1 MNGEKYLW
9 TATGFVLAAS
19 LLAASAA
26 AWLTASHASRQTYDL
41 LNAVCSRAV
50 RQEPETADVL
60 LAALKACMKE
70 NSGDAVQNKDAQEMR
85 NGAVAEEYAAGNDSG
100 AVQTEVLSAWGYRV
114 SDFSGGGHMQVWRFA
129 AAGFAAGIFLFF
141 GTFRMRNRAE
151 SRRIRDLTEY
161 LEQVNSGKALIRYAS
176 GEDDFSQLED
186 EIYKTVT
193 FLSQTRE
200 QAVQARNDFAR
211 NLSNIAH
218 QIKTPL
224 TSISLSVQRMEK
236 DFDSGALQHF
246 QRKRLHHI
254 VVGAVLKARDNIRT
268 VAADGQENN
277 RKIWE
282 TAAELTAQTVPAS
295 VRHIPVQQHHRR
307 HMLLQRPSECRRRA
321 IYRHLHALLFQIF
334 LHRLRD
340 IRIVLGII

>member
-141 GTFRMRNRAE
+141 GTFRMRNRVGIHAGGVPVVVGLGLAQDVL
-151 SRRIRDLTEY
+151 DLLGVGVEFHAHLLDVVADD
-161 LEQVNSGKALIRYAS
+161 LELGLGAFLINYTYCDGTADMPR
-176 GEDDFSQLED
+176 FR
-186 EIYKTVT
+186 T
-193 FLSQTRE
+193 FCAPNGIL
-200 QAVQARNDFAR
+200 
-211 NLSNIAH
+211 
-218 QIKTPL
+218 
-224 TSISLSVQRMEK
+224 
-236 DFDSGALQHF
+236 
-246 QRKRLHHI
+246 QRKTDSKYLLSLFRTFPSCICAFLLLRISSCVLRWVSRNALSYGSPAEYPLLH
-254 VVGAVLKARDNIRT
+254 
-268 VAADGQENN
+268 
-277 RKIWE
+277 
-282 TAAELTAQTVPAS
+282 S
-295 VRHIPVQQHHRR
+295 
-307 HMLLQRPSECRRRA
+307 
-321 IYRHLHALLFQIF
+321 FF
-334 LHRLRD
+334 
-340 IRIVLGII
+340 